1 MRFGLVLIALVLLP
15 APAWAQAAA
24 TTTIEVAPKNPELT
38 RQQKL
43 DSLLGQL
50 HNPAPHLDVSKI
62 EQEVWEIWS
71 HHASPTAAVL
81 LLQSSAAITAG
92 DFDPAEQMLSQLV
105 ETYPTFAEAWNRRA
119 SLYYVLKR
127 YDAAM
132 IDIEKAL
139 QLEPRNF
146 GALVGKGMILH
157 AQNKSDEAIVSLKDA
172 LAINPHLQAVK
183 DEIKLIENQEP
194 HV

>member
-1 MRFGLVLIALVLLP
+1 MRFSLILVTLLLVP

-24 TTTIEVAPKNPELT
+24 STTVDVAPKNPEAA

-43 DSLLGQL
+43 DSLLGKL
-50 HNPAPHLDVSKI
+50 HNPSPHQDVSRI

-71 HHASPTAAVL
+71 HNASSTAAVL
-81 LLQSSAAITAG
+81 LLQSSAAISAG
-92 DFDPAEQMLSQLV
+92 DLDPAEQMLSQLV
-105 ETYPTFAEAWNRRA
+105 ETFPTFAEAWNRRA

-132 IDIEKAL
+132 IDIDKAL
-139 QLEPRNF
+139 DLEPRNF
-146 GALVGKGMILH
+146 GAWVGKGMILF
-157 AQNKSDEAIVSLKDA
+157 AQNKSDEAIVAFKQA
-172 LAINPHLQAVK
+172 LAINPNLPAVK
-183 DEIKLIENQEP
+183 DEIRLIENQQP

>member
-1 MRFGLVLIALVLLP
+1 MKFGLLVTSLLLTP
-15 APAWAQAAA
+15 VPAWAQAPASSSV
-24 TTTIEVAPKNPELT
+24 EVAPKNPEVD

-43 DSLLGQL
+43 DSLLGKL
-50 HNPAPHLDVSKI
+50 HNPSPHVDVPRL

-71 HHASPTAAVL
+71 HNASPTASVL
-81 LLQSSAAITAG
+81 LLQSSAAISAG
-92 DFDPAEQMLSQLV
+92 DLDPAEQMLSQLV

-119 SLYYVLKR
+119 SLYYLLKR

-139 QLEPRNF
+139 ELEPRNF
-146 GALVGKGMILH
+146 GAWVGKGMTLH
-157 AQNKSDEAIVSLKDA
+157 AQNKSDEAIAALNQA

-183 DEIKLIENQEP
+183 DEIKLIESQEP

>member
-1 MRFGLVLIALVLLP
+1 MFALLLFLP
-15 APAWAQAAA
+15 VPAWAQASAS
-24 TTTIEVAPKNPELT
+24 TTVEVAPKNPEID

-43 DSLLGQL
+43 DSLLGKL
-50 HNPAPHLDVSKI
+50 HNPSPHVDVPRV

-71 HHASPTAAVL
+71 HNASPTAAVL
-81 LLQSSAAITAG
+81 LLQSSAAISAG
-92 DFDPAEQMLSQLV
+92 DLDPAEQMLSQLV
-105 ETYPTFAEAWNRRA
+105 ESYPTFAEAWNRRA
-119 SLYYVLKR
+119 SLYYLLKR

-139 QLEPRNF
+139 ALEPRNF
-146 GALVGKGMILH
+146 GAWVGKGMVLH
-157 AQNKSDEAIVSLKDA
+157 AQNKSDEAIAALKQA
-172 LAINPHLQAVK
+172 LTINPHLQAVK

>member
-1 MRFGLVLIALVLLP
+1 MRFGLFLVTLLLLP

-24 TTTIEVAPKNPELT
+24 TTTIEVAPKNPEAT

-43 DSLLGQL
+43 DSLLGKL
-50 HNPAPHLDVSKI
+50 HNPSPHQDVSRI

-71 HHASPTAAVL
+71 HNASPTAAVL
-81 LLQSSAAITAG
+81 LLQSSDAISAG
-92 DFDPAEQMLSQLV
+92 DLDPAEQMLSQLV

-132 IDIEKAL
+132 IDIDKAL
-139 QLEPRNF
+139 ELEPRNF
-146 GALVGKGMILH
+146 GAWVGKGMILH
-157 AQNKSDEAIVSLKDA
+157 AQNKSDEALAALKEA